1 MGPGARVV
9 RPREELHVICDRCS
23 WPIGFGC
30 TCRTDQVNARARF
43 LRAKRRHEEA
53 VARYRLN
60 EHRRRL
66 RAAQD
71 KRRAS

>member
-1 MGPGARVV
+1 M
-9 RPREELHVICDRCS
+9 ICDRCS
-23 WPIGFGC
+23 WPIGYGC
-30 TCRTDQVNARARF
+30 TCRVDQVNARARV
-43 LRAKRRHEEA
+43 LRSKQRHREA
-53 VARYRLN
+53 VARYWTN